1 VSDLPRYP
9 AAPTD
14 GTQWRHEWRICLI
27 TRRLSDA
34 RLRDAIWADAVAE
47 HELRSEAVDVSTRA
61 MDEADSQA
69 RYDDNDEGGSRNGRE

>member
-14 GTQWRHEWRICLI
+14 GTQWKTAAEFCLI

-61 MDEADSQA
+61 MDEAESQA
-69 RYDDNDEGGSRNGRE
+69 RYDDYDEGGTRNGRE